1 MDTARGHTC
10 ELQARFVPERL
21 HFQPGQD
28 LRLKDTKEHVLGW
41 IRRAS
46 QQENWV
52 FGILSFFP
60 PTCFRNDS
68 GWWCTESTASH
79 LPPLFRFCWV
89 VVRVII
95 TSLGGLLRGVRF
107 EQVWWGVPVAIQ
119 LTPPQHTYKRK
130 TLRGRS
136 QVRQTGGPVP
146 LCQHETSSQTEGN
159 CVPIQHFRMFCANI
173 GWDEPSRFQKSQLPL
188 A

>member
-1 MDTARGHTC
+1 MVHGEH
-10 ELQARFVPERL
+10 RL
-21 HFQPGQD
+21 
-28 LRLKDTKEHVLGW
+28 
-41 IRRAS
+41 AS
-46 QQENWV
+46 P
-52 FGILSFFP
+52 S
-60 PTCFRNDS
+60 
-68 GWWCTESTASH
+68 
-79 LPPLFRFCWV
+79 FRFCWV

-136 QVRQTGGPVP
+136 QVRQTGGLVP
-146 LCQHETSSQTEGN
+146 LCQDETSSQTEGN

-173 GWDEPSRFQKSQLPL
+173 RWDVPSRFQKSQLPL